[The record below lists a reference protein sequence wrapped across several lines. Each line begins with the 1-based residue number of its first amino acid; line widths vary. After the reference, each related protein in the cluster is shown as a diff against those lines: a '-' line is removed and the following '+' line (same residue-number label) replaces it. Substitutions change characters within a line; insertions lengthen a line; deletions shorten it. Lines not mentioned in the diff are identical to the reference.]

1 MISAVLDC
9 NVYISALV
17 FGGNP
22 RKIIELAEQGPFEIY
37 ISPPIRRDV
46 ERVLE
51 IKFKWPKARVREA
64 TSYFW
69 TLAQQVF
76 PQQTVADCVD
86 PDDNRVLEC
95 ALDAKAQVIVTGD
108 NHLLR
113 LHPYRGI
120 SILTPTRFLEVKP
133 WRK

>member
-22 RKIIELAEQGPFEIY
+22 RKIIELAQQGAFEIH

-46 ERVLE
+46 ERVME
-51 IKFKWPKARVREA
+51 IKFQWPKARIREA
-64 TSYFW
+64 TSYLW
-69 TLAQQVF
+69 TLAQPVV
-76 PQQTVADCVD
+76 PRHSVADCVD

-95 ALDAKAQVIVTGD
+95 ALETKADVIVTGD
-108 NHLLR
+108 RHLLQ

-120 SILTPTRFLEVKP
+120 SILAPKRFLEAKL
-133 WRK
+133 WQT